1 MDCYNQGRRGTQE
14 KLGYRLGLLRKRLT
28 YHRSRLRE
36 GGFAGAFAYL
46 RPRLIASG
54 QGARERAEEWLYGMF
69 LRFGLPL
76 PAGLVDQ
83 RLAIRRAAAEYD
95 PPDWP
100 GSLDLFCVEEPRA
113 EAYDY
118 PEMGWQGKALGGTRM
133 HQLPGSHRA
142 MLSSPCV
149 QVLAN
154 QLRDCMAGPT
164 GCGAPEPFV
173 LGAGNG

>member
-1 MDCYNQGRRGTQE
+1 MV
-14 KLGYRLGLLRKRLT
+14 
-28 YHRSRLRE
+28 
-36 GGFAGAFAYL
+36 
-46 RPRLIASG
+46 
-54 QGARERAEEWLYGMF
+54 

-83 RLAIRRAAAEYD
+83 RLAIRRAAALYN

-100 GSLDLFCVEEPRA
+100 GRVDLFCVEEPRV

-118 PEMGWQGKALGGTRM
+118 PEMGWQGKARGGARL
-133 HQLPGSHRA
+133 HQLPGSHRD
-142 MLSSPCV
+142 MLSAPCV

-164 GCGAPEPFV
+164 GCGDPEPFV